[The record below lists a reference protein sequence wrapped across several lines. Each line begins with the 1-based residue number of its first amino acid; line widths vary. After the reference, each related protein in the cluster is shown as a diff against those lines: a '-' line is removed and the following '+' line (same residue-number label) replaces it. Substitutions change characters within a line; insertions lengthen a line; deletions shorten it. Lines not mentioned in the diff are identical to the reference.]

1 MNRLVFALV
10 ALLAV
15 AVGLLV
21 GTLNAEPA
29 LLDLLWLKLE
39 WPLGLLLLLFFA
51 GGLLLGLL
59 LLYFSQVLPL
69 RLKLRRSQARPVV
82 QPTPPET
89 PVDD

>member
-10 ALLAV
+10 ALSAV

-29 LLDLLWLKLE
+29 QLDLLWLKLE

-51 GGLLLGLL
+51 GGLLLGLM

-69 RLKLRRSQARPVV
+69 RLKLRRSQARSAG